1 MKEKKKKKIQIWFK
15 FIYVDIENIEEYKGK
30 TAENL
35 LLNFHRVDLPNYALV

>member
-30 TAENL
+30 RKCGTIPKNRYGTNEKI
-35 LLNFHRVDLPNYALV
+35 